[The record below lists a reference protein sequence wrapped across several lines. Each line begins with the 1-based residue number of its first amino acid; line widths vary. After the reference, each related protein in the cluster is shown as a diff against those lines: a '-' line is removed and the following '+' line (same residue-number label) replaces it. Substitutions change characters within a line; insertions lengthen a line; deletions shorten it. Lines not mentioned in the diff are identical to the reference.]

1 MAVKKSELYST
12 LWKCCDELR
21 GGMDASQY
29 KDYVLVI
36 LFVKYISDKSR
47 SDAAFDIEIPEGC
60 YFEDFVALKGNPNIG
75 EEINKKMQ
83 KLAEANQL
91 EGVFVADFDDEAKLG
106 KGKDKVETLS
116 KLIAVFQNEN
126 LDFSKNRAADDDLI
140 GDAYEYLMKN
150 FATESGKSKGQFYT
164 PAEVSRVM
172 AKVIGLSNAK
182 NGKRTTIY
190 DPTCGSGSLLLRAM
204 CETPE
209 GATVYG
215 QEKDNATVG
224 LAKMNMIL
232 HNEIYA
238 DIKQGDTI
246 NDPQFKDDDQLKT
259 FDYIVA
265 NPPFSTKSWLK
276 SAKAEDE
283 YRRWGE
289 GIKIGIPPEKNGDYA
304 FLLHIVRSL
313 KQTGCAACILPH
325 GVLFR
330 GNAEAQIRKYLVA
343 EKRYIKGIIG
353 LPANLFF
360 GTGIPAC
367 IIIIEKSEA
376 AGRKGVFMIDA
387 KSGYIKDGAK
397 NRLREQD
404 IRRIVDVWQSQ
415 RDVPHFARFV
425 PMEEIERNDYNLN
438 IPRYVSAPDTEI
450 LQDIDAHL
458 YGGLPKHDID
468 QLATYWDVCPSLRSD
483 LFSEHPTREGYYS
496 LNCEQDAIRD
506 TVSANVDF
514 QKQSEVFKRRFTDWC
529 DKHRGEL
536 NSLAQGFAPKTL
548 IEQLG
553 NSLLEFFSA
562 DRSLVDAYD
571 VYDCLMNYWGETM
584 QDDCYMISSGG
595 WTVQLYTPQATSK
608 KNDDKKKKEKKAA
621 TPEDIVCDLLPVP
634 IVVDEYFADKR
645 DLIIAAEE
653 LLSQNEAQLA
663 ELIEE
668 QAENYLDEDNFPD
681 GKMTDANIKKRIKAL
696 DKKADAEELAVL
708 QKYLDLKGDI
718 SLNKKLIK
726 ERKYDLLTA
735 LLVKYAN
742 LSEEDIKRFVIEKKW
757 FASLGS
763 RLDGE
768 MQRISQQLTSKVSAL
783 AERYAQTLPEIDAEI
798 ADLEAKVAAHLKQMY
813 CMFAIVLQKS
823 ARPRYLKNGI
833 VLNLRRYCQL

>member
-47 SDAAFDIEIPEGC
+47 SDERFDIEIPDGC
-60 YFEDFVALKGNPNIG
+60 YFEDFIALKGKEHIG
-75 EEINKKMQ
+75 EEMNKKMTA
-83 KLAEANQL
+83 LAEANQL
-91 EGVFVADFDDEAKLG
+91 DGVFIADFDDEAKLG
-106 KGKDKVETLS
+106 KGKDKIDTLS
-116 KLIAVFQNEN
+116 NLIAVFQNEN

-172 AKVIGLSNAK
+172 AKVIGLNNAK
-182 NGKRTTIY
+182 NGKKTTIY

-238 DIKQGDTI
+238 DIRQGDTI
-246 NDPQFKDDDQLKT
+246 NDPQFKVDDNVLKT

-276 SAKAEDE
+276 SAKSEDK
-283 YRRWGE
+283 YQRWGE
-289 GIKIGIPPEKNGDYA
+289 GIKIGVPPEKNGDYA

-330 GNAEAQIRKYLVA
+330 GNAEAQIRKYLA
-343 EKRYIKGIIG
+343 FDKKYIKGIIG
-353 LPANLFF
+353 LPANLFY

-367 IIIIEKSEA
+367 IIVIDKSEA
-376 AGRKGVFMIDA
+376 AVRKGIFMIDA
-387 KSGYIKDGAK
+387 KNGYIKDGSK

-404 IRRIVDVWQSQ
+404 IRRIVDVWNAQ
-415 RDVPHFARFV
+415 RDVPHYARFV
-425 PMEEIERNDYNLN
+425 SMDEIERNDFNLN

-458 YGGLPKHDID
+458 YGGLPKHDIE
-468 QLATYWDVCPSLRSD
+468 QLAMYWDVCPTLRNE
-483 LFSEHPTREGYYS
+483 LFSTHSTRNGYYQ
-496 LNCEQDAIRD
+496 LKCGKDEIRETIAD
-506 TVSANVDF
+506 NIDF
-514 QKQSEVFKRRFTDWC
+514 CKQSEYFKNSFKTWSE
-529 DKHRGEL
+529 KHYNQL
-536 NSLAQGFAPKTL
+536 YNLTLGFAPKIL

-553 NSLLEFFSA
+553 NSLLEVFSI
-562 DRSLVDAYD
+562 DKSLVDAYN

-584 QDDCYMISSGG
+584 QDDCYMISAGDWS
-595 WTVQLYTPQATSK
+595 VQLYTPQPASK
-608 KNDDKKKKEKKAA
+608 KKDDNKKKKEKKAA
-621 TPEDIVCDLLPVP
+621 TPEDVMCDLLPVT
-634 IVVDEYFADKR
+634 IVINEYFAEKR
-645 DLIIAAEE
+645 DLITAAEE
-653 LLSQNEAQLA
+653 LLAQKESSLT

-668 QAENYLDEDNFPD
+668 QTDNYLDEDNFID
-681 GKMTDANIKKRIKAL
+681 SKLSDTNVKKRIKAL
-696 DKKADAEELAVL
+696 DKKVDAEEITVL
-708 QKYLDLKGDI
+708 QKYLDLRGDI

-735 LLVKYAN
+735 LIVKYAN
-742 LSEEDIKRFVIEKKW
+742 LSADEIKKLVIEKKW
-757 FASLGS
+757 FASLDK
-763 RLDGE
+763 RLTDE
-768 MQRISQQLTSKVSAL
+768 MQRISQQLTSKVSEL
-783 AERYAQTLPEIDAEI
+783 AERYSQTLPEIDAEI
-798 ADLEAKVAAHLKQMY
+798 ADLEAKVVSHLKQMG
-813 CMFAIVLQKS
+813 F
-823 ARPRYLKNGI
+823 
-833 VLNLRRYCQL
+833 

>member
-1 MAVKKSELYST
+1 MAVKKSELYSS

-47 SDAAFDIEIPEGC
+47 SDAAFDIEIPDGC
-60 YFEDFVALKGNPNIG
+60 YFEDFVDLKGNPDIG
-75 EEINKKMQ
+75 EEMNKKMAA
-83 KLAEANQL
+83 LAEANQL
-91 EGVFVADFDDEAKLG
+91 DGVFVADFDDDAKLG
-106 KGKDKVETLS
+106 KGKDKVETLG
-116 KLIAVFQNEN
+116 KLIAVFQNDN

-172 AKVIGLSNAK
+172 ANVIGLSNAK
-182 NGKRTTIY
+182 NGKKTTIY

-209 GATVYG
+209 GATIYG

-246 NDPQFKDDDQLKT
+246 NNPQFKENDKLKT
-259 FDYIVA
+259 FDFIVA

-283 YRRWGE
+283 YERWGE

-343 EKRYIKGIIG
+343 ERKYIKGIIG
-353 LPANLFF
+353 LPPNLFF

-376 AGRKGVFMIDA
+376 DSRKGIFMIDA
-387 KSGYIKDGAK
+387 KNGYIKDGAK

-404 IRRIVDVWQSQ
+404 IRRIVDAWKTH
-415 RDVPHFARFV
+415 RDVPHFSRFV
-425 PMEEIERNDYNLN
+425 PMDEIKKNDYNLN

-468 QLATYWDVCPSLRSD
+468 QLTTYWDVCPTLRSE
-483 LFSEHPTREGYYS
+483 LFCEHLTRKGYFT
-496 LNCEQDAIRD
+496 LNCNRDAVRD
-506 TVSANVDF
+506 IVSDNTDF
-514 QKQSEVFKRRFTDWC
+514 KKQNEVFNKSFTDWSN
-529 DKHRGEL
+529 KHRDL
-536 NSLAQGFAPKTL
+536 FYSLVQGFAPKEL
-548 IEQLG
+548 VDKLG
-553 NSLLEFFSA
+553 NSLLEIFSS
-562 DRSLVDAYD
+562 DKSLVDAYD
-571 VYDCLMNYWGETM
+571 VYDCLMNYWSETM

-595 WTVQLYTPQATSK
+595 WEAQLYTPQPSSK
-608 KNDDKKKKEKKAA
+608 KKDDKNTKEKKAA
-621 TPEDIVCDLLPVP
+621 TPDDVMCDLLPVN
-634 IVVDEYFADKR
+634 IVIEEYFADKR
-645 DLIIAAEE
+645 ELITAAEE
-653 LLSQNEAQLA
+653 RLAQNEAQLA

-668 QAENYLDEDNFPD
+668 HSENYLDEDNFPD
-681 GKMTDANIKKRIKAL
+681 SKMSDSNIKKRIKEL
-696 DKKADAEELAVL
+696 DNKNDAEEISVL
-708 QKYLDLKGDI
+708 KKYLNIKGDI
-718 SLNKKLIK
+718 SLVKKLIK
-726 ERKYDLLTA
+726 ELKYNLLSA
-735 LLVKYAN
+735 LMVKYAD
-742 LSEEDIKRFVIEKKW
+742 LSEDDIKRLVIEKKW
-757 FASLGS
+757 LASLAV

-783 AERYAQTLPEIDAEI
+783 AERYEQTLPEIDAEI
-798 ADLEAKVAAHLKQMY
+798 ADLEAKVAQHLKQMGY
-813 CMFAIVLQKS
+813 
-823 ARPRYLKNGI
+823 
-833 VLNLRRYCQL
+833 

>member
-47 SDAAFDIEIPEGC
+47 SDWSFDIDIPDGC
-60 YFEDFVALKGNPNIG
+60 HFEDFIALKGNPHIG
-75 EEINKKMQ
+75 EEMNKKMSA
-83 KLAEANQL
+83 LAEANQL
-91 EGVFVADFDDEAKLG
+91 DGIFLADFDDESKLG
-106 KGKDKVETLS
+106 KGKDKVDTLS
-116 KLIAVFQNEN
+116 NLIAVFQNEN

-172 AKVIGLSNAK
+172 AKVIGLGDAK
-182 NGKRTTIY
+182 NGKKTTIY

-204 CETPE
+204 YETPD

-232 HNEIYA
+232 HNETYA

-246 NDPQFKDDDQLKT
+246 NDPQFKENDQLKT

-283 YRRWGE
+283 FHRWGE
-289 GIKIGIPPEKNGDYA
+289 GIKIGVPPEKNGDYA

-343 EKRYIKGIIG
+343 EKQYIKGIIG

-376 AGRKGVFMIDA
+376 HNRKGVFMIDA
-387 KSGYIKDGAK
+387 KNGFTKDGAK

-404 IRRIVDVWQSQ
+404 IRRIVDVWHAQ

-425 PMEEIERNDYNLN
+425 PMDEIAKNDYNLN

-458 YGGLPKHDID
+458 NGGLPKHDID
-468 QLATYWDVCPSLRSD
+468 QLNDYWNVCPSLRTD
-483 LFSEHPTREGYYS
+483 LFCGHPTRENYYS
-496 LNCEQDAIRD
+496 INCKQEEVRD
-506 TVSANVDF
+506 IVAVNTDF
-514 QKQSEVFKRRFTDWC
+514 CRQGEVFKKSFKEWC
-529 DKHRGEL
+529 DKHSKQLYEL
-536 NSLAQGFAPKTL
+536 SQSFAPKVL
-548 IEQLG
+548 IENLG
-553 NSLLEFFSA
+553 NSLLEIFSS
-562 DRSLVDAYD
+562 DKSLVDAYD

-595 WTVQLYTPQATSK
+595 WEVQLYTPQPASK
-608 KNDDKKKKEKKAA
+608 KGDKKEKKAA
-621 TPEDIVCDLLPVP
+621 TPEDVTCDLLPVN
-634 IVVDEYFADKR
+634 IVIDEYFAEKR
-645 DLIIAAEE
+645 NLITAAEE
-653 LLSQNEAQLA
+653 LLAQNEASLA
-663 ELIEE
+663 ELVEE
-668 QAENYLDEDNFPD
+668 QSDNYLDEDNFVD
-681 GKMTDANIKKRIKAL
+681 GKISDTNVKKRMKVL
-696 DKKADAEELAVL
+696 DKKSDAEEIAVL

-726 ERKYDLLTA
+726 DRKYELLTA
-735 LLVKYAN
+735 LMVKYAA
-742 LSEEDIKRFVIEKKW
+742 LSEDDIKRLVIEKKW
-757 FASLGS
+757 FASLS
-763 RLDGE
+763 ARLDAE

-783 AERYAQTLPEIDAEI
+783 AERYAQTLHEIDAEI
-798 ADLEAKVAAHLKQMY
+798 SDLESKVAEHLKMMGY
-813 CMFAIVLQKS
+813 
-823 ARPRYLKNGI
+823 
-833 VLNLRRYCQL
+833 

>member
-47 SDAAFDIEIPEGC
+47 SDWSFDIDIPDGC
-60 YFEDFVALKGNPNIG
+60 HFEDFIALKGNPHIG
-75 EEINKKMQ
+75 EEMNKKMSA
-83 KLAEANQL
+83 LAEANQL
-91 EGVFVADFDDEAKLG
+91 DGIFLADFDDESKLG
-106 KGKDKVETLS
+106 KGKDKVDTLS
-116 KLIAVFQNEN
+116 NLIAVFQNEN

-172 AKVIGLSNAK
+172 AKVIGLGDAK
-182 NGKRTTIY
+182 NGKKTTIY

-204 CETPE
+204 YETPD

-232 HNEIYA
+232 HNETYA

-246 NDPQFKDDDQLKT
+246 NDPQFKENDQLKT

-283 YRRWGE
+283 FHRWGE
-289 GIKIGIPPEKNGDYA
+289 GIKIGVPPEKNGDYA

-343 EKRYIKGIIG
+343 EKQYIKGIIG

-376 AGRKGVFMIDA
+376 HNRKGVFMIDA
-387 KSGYIKDGAK
+387 KNGFTKDGAK

-404 IRRIVDVWQSQ
+404 IRRIVDVWHAQ

-425 PMEEIERNDYNLN
+425 PMDEIAKNDYNLN

-458 YGGLPKHDID
+458 NGGLPKHDID
-468 QLATYWDVCPSLRSD
+468 QLNDYWNVCPSLRTD
-483 LFSEHPTREGYYS
+483 LFCGHPTRENYYS
-496 LNCEQDAIRD
+496 INCKQEEVRD
-506 TVSANVDF
+506 IVAVNTDF
-514 QKQSEVFKRRFTDWC
+514 CRQGEVFKKSFKEWC
-529 DKHRGEL
+529 DKHSKQLYEL
-536 NSLAQGFAPKTL
+536 SQSFAPKVL
-548 IEQLG
+548 IENLG
-553 NSLLEFFSA
+553 NSLLEIFSS
-562 DRSLVDAYD
+562 DKSLVDAYD

-595 WTVQLYTPQATSK
+595 WEVQLYTPQPASK
-608 KNDDKKKKEKKAA
+608 KGDKKEKKAA
-621 TPEDIVCDLLPVP
+621 TPEDVTCDLLPVN
-634 IVVDEYFADKR
+634 IVIDEYFAEKR
-645 DLIIAAEE
+645 NLITAAEE
-653 LLSQNEAQLA
+653 LLAQNEASLA

-668 QAENYLDEDNFPD
+668 QSDNYLDEDNFVD
-681 GKMTDANIKKRIKAL
+681 GKISDTNVKKRMKVL
-696 DKKADAEELAVL
+696 DKKSDAEEIAVL

-726 ERKYDLLTA
+726 DRK
-735 LLVKYAN
+735 
-742 LSEEDIKRFVIEKKW
+742 
-757 FASLGS
+757 
-763 RLDGE
+763 
-768 MQRISQQLTSKVSAL
+768 
-783 AERYAQTLPEIDAEI
+783 
-798 ADLEAKVAAHLKQMY
+798 
-813 CMFAIVLQKS
+813 
-823 ARPRYLKNGI
+823 
-833 VLNLRRYCQL
+833 

>member
-47 SDAAFDIEIPEGC
+47 SDAAFDIEIPDGC

-91 EGVFVADFDDEAKLG
+91 DGVFVADFDDEAKLG

-126 LDFSKNRAADDDLI
+126 LDFSKNRVADDDLI

-283 YRRWGE
+283 YHRWGE
-289 GIKIGIPPEKNGDYA
+289 GIKIGVPPEKNGDYA

-376 AGRKGVFMIDA
+376 AGRKGVFTIDA

-438 IPRYVSAPDTEI
+438 MFPLPTPRYCKISMHTSMVGCLSTTLTNLQHIGMYALRCAATSSRDILCAKVTIRSTASRMLFVTLSLRMLISKNRARYLSAVSQIGATSI
-450 LQDIDAHL
+450 VANSTHL
-458 YGGLPKHDID
+458 FRALHPRRLSSN
-468 QLATYWDVCPSLRSD
+468 LATHCWR
-483 LFSEHPTREGYYS
+483 FS
-496 LNCEQDAIRD
+496 
-506 TVSANVDF
+506 
-514 QKQSEVFKRRFTDWC
+514 
-529 DKHRGEL
+529 
-536 NSLAQGFAPKTL
+536 
-548 IEQLG
+548 
-553 NSLLEFFSA
+553 
-562 DRSLVDAYD
+562 
-571 VYDCLMNYWGETM
+571 
-584 QDDCYMISSGG
+584 
-595 WTVQLYTPQATSK
+595 
-608 KNDDKKKKEKKAA
+608 
-621 TPEDIVCDLLPVP
+621 
-634 IVVDEYFADKR
+634 
-645 DLIIAAEE
+645 
-653 LLSQNEAQLA
+653 
-663 ELIEE
+663 
-668 QAENYLDEDNFPD
+668 
-681 GKMTDANIKKRIKAL
+681 
-696 DKKADAEELAVL
+696 VL
-708 QKYLDLKGDI
+708 
-718 SLNKKLIK
+718 
-726 ERKYDLLTA
+726 T
-735 LLVKYAN
+735 
-742 LSEEDIKRFVIEKKW
+742 
-757 FASLGS
+757 S
-763 RLDGE
+763 RLS
-768 MQRISQQLTSKVSAL
+768 MPTMSMTA
-783 AERYAQTLPEIDAEI
+783 
-798 ADLEAKVAAHLKQMY
+798 
-813 CMFAIVLQKS
+813 
-823 ARPRYLKNGI
+823 
-833 VLNLRRYCQL
+833 

>member
-47 SDAAFDIEIPEGC
+47 SDAAFDIEIPDGC
-60 YFEDFVALKGNPNIG
+60 YFEDFVDLKGNPDIG
-75 EEINKKMQ
+75 EEMNKKMAA
-83 KLAEANQL
+83 LAEANQL
-91 EGVFVADFDDEAKLG
+91 DGVFVADFDDDAKLG
-106 KGKDKVETLS
+106 KGKDKVETLG
-116 KLIAVFQNEN
+116 KLIAVFQNDN

-182 NGKRTTIY
+182 NGKKTTIY

-209 GATVYG
+209 GATIYG

-246 NDPQFKDDDQLKT
+246 NDPQFKENDKLKT
-259 FDYIVA
+259 FDFIVA

-283 YRRWGE
+283 YERWGE

-343 EKRYIKGIIG
+343 ERKYIKGIIG
-353 LPANLFF
+353 LPPNLFF

-376 AGRKGVFMIDA
+376 DSRKGVFMIDA
-387 KSGYIKDGAK
+387 KNGYIKDGAK

-404 IRRIVDVWQSQ
+404 IRRIVDAWKTH
-415 RDVPHFARFV
+415 RDVPHFSRFV
-425 PMEEIERNDYNLN
+425 PMDEIKKNDYNLN

-468 QLATYWDVCPSLRSD
+468 QLTTYWDVCPTLRSE
-483 LFSEHPTREGYYS
+483 LFCEHLTRKGYFT
-496 LNCEQDAIRD
+496 LNCNRDAVRD
-506 TVSANVDF
+506 IVSDNTDF
-514 QKQSEVFKRRFTDWC
+514 KKQNEVFNKSFTDWSN
-529 DKHRGEL
+529 KHRDL
-536 NSLAQGFAPKTL
+536 FYSLVQGFAPKEL
-548 IEQLG
+548 VDKLG
-553 NSLLEFFSA
+553 NSLLEIFSS
-562 DRSLVDAYD
+562 DKSLVDAYD
-571 VYDCLMNYWGETM
+571 VYDCLMNYWSETM

-595 WTVQLYTPQATSK
+595 WEAQLYTPQPSSK
-608 KNDDKKKKEKKAA
+608 KKDDKNTKEKKAA
-621 TPEDIVCDLLPVP
+621 TPDDVMCDLLPVN
-634 IVVDEYFADKR
+634 IVIEEYFADKR
-645 DLIIAAEE
+645 ELITAAEE
-653 LLSQNEAQLA
+653 RLAQNEAQLA

-668 QAENYLDEDNFPD
+668 HSENYLDEDNFPD
-681 GKMTDANIKKRIKAL
+681 SKMSDSNIKKRIKEL
-696 DKKADAEELAVL
+696 DNKNDAEEISVL
-708 QKYLDLKGDI
+708 KKYLNIKGDI
-718 SLNKKLIK
+718 SLVKKLIK
-726 ERKYDLLTA
+726 ELKYNLLSA
-735 LLVKYAN
+735 LMVKYAD
-742 LSEEDIKRFVIEKKW
+742 LSEDDIKRLVIEKKW
-757 FASLGS
+757 LASLS
-763 RLDGE
+763 ARLDAE

-783 AERYAQTLPEIDAEI
+783 AERYAQTLHEIDAEI
-798 ADLEAKVAAHLKQMY
+798 SDLESKVAEHLKMMGY
-813 CMFAIVLQKS
+813 
-823 ARPRYLKNGI
+823 
-833 VLNLRRYCQL
+833 

>member
-47 SDAAFDIEIPEGC
+47 SDEGFDIDIPDGC

-75 EEINKKMQ
+75 EEMNKKMAA
-83 KLAEANQL
+83 LAEANQL
-91 EGVFVADFDDEAKLG
+91 DGVFVADFEDDAKLG

-172 AKVIGLSNAK
+172 AKVIGLGDAK
-182 NGKRTTIY
+182 NGRKTTIY
-190 DPTCGSGSLLLRAM
+190 DPTCGSGSLLLRAI
-204 CETPE
+204 CETPD
-209 GATVYG
+209 GATLYG

-283 YRRWGE
+283 YHRWGE
-289 GIKIGIPPEKNGDYA
+289 GIKIGVPPEKNGDYA

-330 GNAEAQIRKYLVA
+330 GNAEAKIRKHLVA

-353 LPANLFF
+353 LPANLFY

-367 IIIIEKSEA
+367 VIIIEKSEA

-387 KSGYIKDGAK
+387 KSGYVKDGAK

-404 IRRIVDVWQSQ
+404 IRRIVDVWQAQ
-415 RDVPHFARFV
+415 RDVPHYARFV
-425 PMEEIERNDYNLN
+425 PMEEIARNDYNLN

-458 YGGLPKHDID
+458 HGGLPKHDID
-468 QLATYWDVCPSLRSD
+468 QLDAYWEVCPSLRD
-483 LFSEHPTREGYYS
+483 ELFCDHTARKGYYS
-496 LNCEQDAIRD
+496 LKCNPEDVRDVVAENMDFRRQSDAFRSSFAKWCNCCREQ
-506 TVSANVDF
+506 
-514 QKQSEVFKRRFTDWC
+514 
-529 DKHRGEL
+529 L
-536 NSLAQGFAPKTL
+536 YSLVPGFAPKKL

-553 NSLLEFFSA
+553 NSLMEIFGA
-562 DRSLVDAYD
+562 DKSLVDAYD
-571 VYDCLMNYWGETM
+571 AYDCLMNYWSETM

-595 WTVQLYTPQATSK
+595 WTVQLYSPQPASK
-608 KNDDKKKKEKKAA
+608 KKDEKKKEKKAVA
-621 TPEDIVCDLLPVP
+621 PEDVVCDLLPVP
-634 IVVDEYFADKR
+634 IVIDEYFAEKR
-645 DLIIAAEE
+645 DVVVAAEE
-653 LLSQNEAQLA
+653 VLAQNEAQLA
-663 ELIEE
+663 ELNEE
-668 QAENYLDEDNFPD
+668 QAENYLDTDNFPD
-681 GKMTDANIKKRIKAL
+681 GKMTDANVKKRMKAL
-696 DKKADAEELAVL
+696 DKKTDAGEIAVL
-708 QKYLDLKGDI
+708 QKCLDLKGDI

-735 LLVKYAN
+735 LVVKYAD
-742 LSEEDIKRFVIEKKW
+742 LSEEEIKRLVVERKW
-757 FASLGS
+757 FASLAL

-783 AERYAQTLPEIDAEI
+783 AERYSRTLPEIDAEI
-798 ADLEAKVAAHLKQMY
+798 AGLEAKVAAHLKQMGY
-813 CMFAIVLQKS
+813 
-823 ARPRYLKNGI
+823 
-833 VLNLRRYCQL
+833 

>member
-47 SDAAFDIEIPEGC
+47 SDAAFDIEIPDGC

-91 EGVFVADFDDEAKLG
+91 DGVFVADFDDEAKLG

-172 AKVIGLSNAK
+172 AKVIGLSNTK

-283 YRRWGE
+283 YHRWGE

-387 KSGYIKDGAK
+387 KGGYIKDGAK

-468 QLATYWDVCPSLRSD
+468 QLTTYWDVCPSLRSD
-483 LFSEHPTREGYYS
+483 LFSEHSLREGYYS
-496 LNCEQDAIRD
+496 LNCEQDTIRD
-506 TVSANVDF
+506 TVSANADF
-514 QKQSEVFKRRFTDWC
+514 QKQSEVFKRSFADWC
-529 DKHRGEL
+529 NKHLEEL
-536 NSLAQGFAPKTL
+536 NSLVQGFAPKTL

-553 NSLLEFFSA
+553 NSLLEIFGA
-562 DRSLVDAYD
+562 DKSLVDAYD
-571 VYDCLMNYWGETM
+571 VYDCLMNYWGEAM

-595 WTVQLYTPQATSK
+595 WTVQLYTLQPASK

-634 IVVDEYFADKR
+634 IVVAEYFADKR
-645 DLIIAAEE
+645 DLIVAAEE

-668 QAENYLDEDNFPD
+668 QAENFLDEDNFPD

-708 QKYLDLKGDI
+708 QKYLKLKEDI
-718 SLNKKLIK
+718 SFVKRTIK
-726 ERKYDLLTA
+726 NLKYDLLTA
-735 LLVKYAN
+735 LLVKYAA
-742 LSEEDIKRFVIEKKW
+742 LSEEDIKRLVIEKKW

-798 ADLEAKVAAHLKQMY
+798 ADLEAKVAAHLKQMGY
-813 CMFAIVLQKS
+813 
-823 ARPRYLKNGI
+823 
-833 VLNLRRYCQL
+833 

>member
-47 SDAAFDIEIPEGC
+47 SDEGFDIDIPEGC

-75 EEINKKMQ
+75 EEMNKKMAA
-83 KLAEANQL
+83 LAEANQL
-91 EGVFVADFDDEAKLG
+91 DGVFVADFEDDAKLG

-172 AKVIGLSNAK
+172 AKVIGLGDAR
-182 NGKRTTIY
+182 NGKKTTIY

-204 CETPE
+204 CETPD
-209 GATVYG
+209 GATIYG

-276 SAKAEDE
+276 SAKTEDE
-283 YRRWGE
+283 YHRWGE
-289 GIKIGIPPEKNGDYA
+289 GIKIGVPPEKNGDYA

-353 LPANLFF
+353 LPANLFY

-367 IIIIEKSEA
+367 IIIVEKSEA
-376 AGRKGVFMIDA
+376 VGRKGVFMIDA

-404 IRRIVDVWQSQ
+404 IRRIVDVWQAQ
-415 RDVPHFARFV
+415 RDVPHYARFV

-438 IPRYVSAPDTEI
+438 IPRYV
-450 LQDIDAHL
+450 
-458 YGGLPKHDID
+458 
-468 QLATYWDVCPSLRSD
+468 
-483 LFSEHPTREGYYS
+483 
-496 LNCEQDAIRD
+496 
-506 TVSANVDF
+506 
-514 QKQSEVFKRRFTDWC
+514 
-529 DKHRGEL
+529 
-536 NSLAQGFAPKTL
+536 
-548 IEQLG
+548 
-553 NSLLEFFSA
+553 
-562 DRSLVDAYD
+562 
-571 VYDCLMNYWGETM
+571 
-584 QDDCYMISSGG
+584 
-595 WTVQLYTPQATSK
+595 
-608 KNDDKKKKEKKAA
+608 
-621 TPEDIVCDLLPVP
+621 
-634 IVVDEYFADKR
+634 
-645 DLIIAAEE
+645 
-653 LLSQNEAQLA
+653 
-663 ELIEE
+663 
-668 QAENYLDEDNFPD
+668 
-681 GKMTDANIKKRIKAL
+681 
-696 DKKADAEELAVL
+696 
-708 QKYLDLKGDI
+708 
-718 SLNKKLIK
+718 
-726 ERKYDLLTA
+726 
-735 LLVKYAN
+735 
-742 LSEEDIKRFVIEKKW
+742 
-757 FASLGS
+757 
-763 RLDGE
+763 
-768 MQRISQQLTSKVSAL
+768 
-783 AERYAQTLPEIDAEI
+783 
-798 ADLEAKVAAHLKQMY
+798 
-813 CMFAIVLQKS
+813 
-823 ARPRYLKNGI
+823 GI
-833 VLNLRRYCQL
+833 VI

>member
-47 SDAAFDIEIPEGC
+47 SDERFDIEIPDGC
-60 YFEDFVALKGNPNIG
+60 YFEDFIALKGKEHIG
-75 EEINKKMQ
+75 EEMNKKMTA
-83 KLAEANQL
+83 LAEANQL
-91 EGVFVADFDDEAKLG
+91 DGVFIADFDDEAKLG
-106 KGKDKVETLS
+106 KGKDKIDTLS
-116 KLIAVFQNEN
+116 NLIAVFQNEN

-172 AKVIGLSNAK
+172 AKVIGLNNAK
-182 NGKRTTIY
+182 NGKKTTIY

-238 DIKQGDTI
+238 DIRQGDTI
-246 NDPQFKDDDQLKT
+246 NDPQFKVDDNVLKT

-276 SAKAEDE
+276 SAKSEDE
-283 YRRWGE
+283 YQRWGE

-330 GNAEAQIRKYLVA
+330 GNAEAQIRKYLA
-343 EKRYIKGIIG
+343 FDKKYIKGIIG
-353 LPANLFF
+353 LPANLFY

-367 IIIIEKSEA
+367 IIVIDKSEA
-376 AGRKGVFMIDA
+376 AVRKGIFMIDA
-387 KSGYIKDGAK
+387 KNGYIKDGSK

-404 IRRIVDVWQSQ
+404 IRRIVDVWNAQ
-415 RDVPHFARFV
+415 RDVPHYARFV
-425 PMEEIERNDYNLN
+425 SMDEIERNDFNLN

-458 YGGLPKHDID
+458 YGGLPKHDIE
-468 QLATYWDVCPSLRSD
+468 QLAMYWDVCPTLRNE
-483 LFSEHPTREGYYS
+483 LFSTHSTRNGYYQ
-496 LNCEQDAIRD
+496 LKCGKDEIRETIAD
-506 TVSANVDF
+506 NIDF
-514 QKQSEVFKRRFTDWC
+514 CKQSEYFKNSFKTWSE
-529 DKHRGEL
+529 KHYNQL
-536 NSLAQGFAPKTL
+536 YNLTSGFAPKNL

-553 NSLLEFFSA
+553 NSLLEVFSI
-562 DRSLVDAYD
+562 DKSLVDAYN

-584 QDDCYMISSGG
+584 QDDCYMISAGDWS
-595 WTVQLYTPQATSK
+595 VQLYTPQPASK
-608 KNDDKKKKEKKAA
+608 KKDDNKKKKEKKAA
-621 TPEDIVCDLLPVP
+621 TPEDVMCDLLPVT
-634 IVVDEYFADKR
+634 IVINEYFAEKR
-645 DLIIAAEE
+645 DLITAAEE
-653 LLSQNEAQLA
+653 LLAQKESSLT

-668 QAENYLDEDNFPD
+668 QTDNYLDEDNFID
-681 GKMTDANIKKRIKAL
+681 SKLSDTNVKKRIKAL
-696 DKKADAEELAVL
+696 DKKVDAEEITVL
-708 QKYLDLKGDI
+708 QKYLDLRGDI

-735 LLVKYAN
+735 LIVKYAN
-742 LSEEDIKRFVIEKKW
+742 LSADEIKKLVIEKKW
-757 FASLGS
+757 FASLDK
-763 RLDGE
+763 RLSDE
-768 MQRISQQLTSKVSAL
+768 MQRISQQLTSKVSEL
-783 AERYAQTLPEIDAEI
+783 AERYSQTLPEIDAEI
-798 ADLEAKVAAHLKQMY
+798 ADLEAKVASHLKQMG
-813 CMFAIVLQKS
+813 F
-823 ARPRYLKNGI
+823 
-833 VLNLRRYCQL
+833 

>member
-47 SDAAFDIEIPEGC
+47 SDEGFDIDIPEGC

-75 EEINKKMQ
+75 EEMNKKMAA
-83 KLAEANQL
+83 LAEANQL
-91 EGVFVADFDDEAKLG
+91 DGVFVADFEDDAKLG

-172 AKVIGLSNAK
+172 AKVIGLGDAR
-182 NGKRTTIY
+182 NGKKTTIY

-204 CETPE
+204 CETPD
-209 GATVYG
+209 GATIYG
-215 QEKDNATVG
+215 QEKDNAT
-224 LAKMNMIL
+224 
-232 HNEIYA
+232 
-238 DIKQGDTI
+238 
-246 NDPQFKDDDQLKT
+246 
-259 FDYIVA
+259 
-265 NPPFSTKSWLK
+265 
-276 SAKAEDE
+276 
-283 YRRWGE
+283 
-289 GIKIGIPPEKNGDYA
+289 
-304 FLLHIVRSL
+304 
-313 KQTGCAACILPH
+313 
-325 GVLFR
+325 
-330 GNAEAQIRKYLVA
+330 
-343 EKRYIKGIIG
+343 
-353 LPANLFF
+353 LPANLFY

-367 IIIIEKSEA
+367 IIIVEKSEA
-376 AGRKGVFMIDA
+376 VGRKGVFMIDA

-404 IRRIVDVWQSQ
+404 IRRIVDVWQAQ
-415 RDVPHFARFV
+415 RDVPHYARFV

-458 YGGLPKHDID
+458 HGGLPKHDID
-468 QLATYWDVCPSLRSD
+468 QLDAYWEVCPSLCND
-483 LFSEHPTREGYYS
+483 LFCDHPTRKGYYS
-496 LNCEQDAIRD
+496 LKCNPEAVRD
-506 TVSANVDF
+506 VVAENIDF
-514 QKQSEVFKRRFTDWC
+514 RKQSDAFRSSFTEWC
-529 DKHRGEL
+529 NRHRVQL
-536 NSLAQGFAPKTL
+536 YALVLGFAPKKL

-553 NSLLEFFSA
+553 NSLLEIFKV
-562 DRSLVDAYD
+562 DKSLVDAYD

-595 WTVQLYTPQATSK
+595 WTVQLYTPQPASK
-608 KNDDKKKKEKKAA
+608 KNDEKKKEKKAT

-634 IVVDEYFADKR
+634 IVIDEYFAEKR
-645 DLIIAAEE
+645 DVIAAAEE
-653 LLSQNEAQLA
+653 LLAQNEGQLA
-663 ELIEE
+663 ELVEE

-681 GKMTDANIKKRIKAL
+681 SKITDANVKKRIKAL
-696 DKKADAEELAVL
+696 DKKTDADEVAVL

-735 LLVKYAN
+735 LVVKYAD
-742 LSEEDIKRFVIEKKW
+742 LSEEEIKRLVIEKKW
-757 FASLGS
+757 FASLAL

-783 AERYAQTLPEIDAEI
+783 AERYAQTLSEIDADI
-798 ADLEAKVAAHLKQMY
+798 IDLEAKVAAHLKQMGY
-813 CMFAIVLQKS
+813 
-823 ARPRYLKNGI
+823 
-833 VLNLRRYCQL
+833 

>member
-47 SDAAFDIEIPEGC
+47 NDASFDIDIPEGC
-60 YFEDFVALKGNPNIG
+60 HFEDFVALKGNSNIG
-75 EEINKKMQ
+75 EEMNKKMAA
-83 KLAEANQL
+83 LAEANQL
-91 EGVFVADFDDEAKLG
+91 DGVFVADFEDDTKLG

-126 LDFSKNRAADDDLI
+126 LDFGKNRAADDDLI

-172 AKVIGLSNAK
+172 AKVIGLGNAK
-182 NGKRTTIY
+182 NGKKTTIY
-190 DPTCGSGSLLLRAM
+190 DPTCGSGSLLLRAI
-204 CETPE
+204 CETPD
-209 GATVYG
+209 GATIYG

-238 DIKQGDTI
+238 DIRQGDTI

-276 SAKAEDE
+276 SAKIEDE
-283 YRRWGE
+283 YHRWGE
-289 GIKIGIPPEKNGDYA
+289 GIKIGVPPEKNGDYA

-376 AGRKGVFMIDA
+376 AERKGIFMIDA
-387 KSGYIKDGAK
+387 KNGYFKDGAK

-404 IRRIVDVWQSQ
+404 IRHIVDVWQAQ
-415 RDVPHFARFV
+415 RDVLHFARFV

-458 YGGLPKHDID
+458 RGGLPKHDID
-468 QLATYWDVCPSLRSD
+468 QLETYWTVCPSLRDD
-483 LFSEHPTREGYYS
+483 LFCDHPTRKGYYS
-496 LNCEQDAIRD
+496 LNCEQNAVRD
-506 TVSANVDF
+506 VVSGNMDFRNQNKDF
-514 QKQSEVFKRRFTDWC
+514 QMSFTKWC
-529 DKHRGEL
+529 DFHR
-536 NSLAQGFAPKTL
+536 AQLYALVPGFAPKKL

-553 NSLLEFFSA
+553 NSLLDIFGV
-562 DRSLVDAYD
+562 DKSLVDAYD
-571 VYDCLMNYWGETM
+571 VYDCLMNYWSETM

-595 WTVQLYTPQATSK
+595 WTVQLYTPQPASK
-608 KNDDKKKKEKKAA
+608 KNDEKKKEKKAA
-621 TPEDIVCDLLPVP
+621 TPEDVVCDLLPVP
-634 IVVDEYFADKR
+634 IVIDEYFAEKR
-645 DLIIAAEE
+645 DLIAAAEE
-653 LLSQNEAQLA
+653 LLTQYEIQLA
-663 ELIEE
+663 ELVEE
-668 QAENYLDEDNFPD
+668 QTENYLDEDNFPD
-681 GKMTDANIKKRIKAL
+681 GKITDANVKKRIKAL
-696 DKKADAEELAVL
+696 DKKADADEIVVL
-708 QKYLDLKGDI
+708 QKYLDLKGNI

-735 LLVKYAN
+735 LVVKYAN
-742 LSEEDIKRFVIEKKW
+742 LSEEEIKRLVIEKKW
-757 FASLGS
+757 LASLALK
-763 RLDGE
+763 LDGE
-768 MQRISQQLTSKVSAL
+768 MRRVSQQLTSQVTAL
-783 AERYAQTLPEIDAEI
+783 AERYALTLPEIDADI
-798 ADLEAKVAAHLKQMY
+798 VDLEAKVAAHLKQMGY
-813 CMFAIVLQKS
+813 
-823 ARPRYLKNGI
+823 
-833 VLNLRRYCQL
+833 

>member
-47 SDAAFDIEIPEGC
+47 SDAAFDIEIPDGC

-91 EGVFVADFDDEAKLG
+91 DGVFVADFDDEAKLG

-283 YRRWGE
+283 YHRWGE

-387 KSGYIKDGAK
+387 KNGYIKDGAK

-415 RDVPHFARFV
+415 RDVPHYARFV

-468 QLATYWDVCPSLRSD
+468 QLATYWDVCPSLCSD
-483 LFSEHPTREGYYS
+483 LFSEHPMREGYYS
-496 LNCEQDAIRD
+496 LNCEQDTIRD

-514 QKQSEVFKRRFTDWC
+514 QKQSEVFKRSFADWC
-529 DKHRGEL
+529 NKHRDEL
-536 NSLAQGFAPKTL
+536 NSLVQGFAPKTL

-553 NSLLEFFSA
+553 NSLLDIFGA
-562 DRSLVDAYD
+562 DKSLVDAYD
-571 VYDCLMNYWGETM
+571 VYDCLMNYWGEAM
-584 QDDCYMISSGG
+584 QDDCYMISSG
-595 WTVQLYTPQATSK
+595 W
-608 KNDDKKKKEKKAA
+608 
-621 TPEDIVCDLLPVP
+621 
-634 IVVDEYFADKR
+634 
-645 DLIIAAEE
+645 
-653 LLSQNEAQLA
+653 
-663 ELIEE
+663 
-668 QAENYLDEDNFPD
+668 
-681 GKMTDANIKKRIKAL
+681 
-696 DKKADAEELAVL
+696 
-708 QKYLDLKGDI
+708 
-718 SLNKKLIK
+718 
-726 ERKYDLLTA
+726 
-735 LLVKYAN
+735 
-742 LSEEDIKRFVIEKKW
+742 
-757 FASLGS
+757 
-763 RLDGE
+763 LDGATLYSTT
-768 MQRISQQLTSKVSAL
+768 RI
-783 AERYAQTLPEIDAEI
+783 
-798 ADLEAKVAAHLKQMY
+798 
-813 CMFAIVLQKS
+813 
-823 ARPRYLKNGI
+823 
-833 VLNLRRYCQL
+833 

>member
-47 SDAAFDIEIPEGC
+47 SDEKFDIEIPDGC
-60 YFEDFVALKGNPNIG
+60 YFEDFIALKGKEHIG
-75 EEINKKMQ
+75 EEMNKKMTA
-83 KLAEANQL
+83 LAEANQL
-91 EGVFVADFDDEAKLG
+91 DGVFIADFDDEAKLG
-106 KGKDKVETLS
+106 KGKDKIDTLS
-116 KLIAVFQNEN
+116 NLIAVFQNEN

-172 AKVIGLSNAK
+172 AKVIGLNNAK
-182 NGKRTTIY
+182 NGKKTTIY

-238 DIKQGDTI
+238 DIRQGDTI
-246 NDPQFKDDDQLKT
+246 NDPQFKVDDNVLKT

-276 SAKAEDE
+276 SAKSEDE
-283 YRRWGE
+283 YQRWGE
-289 GIKIGIPPEKNGDYA
+289 GIKIGVPPEKNGDYA

-330 GNAEAQIRKYLVA
+330 GNAEAQIRKYLA
-343 EKRYIKGIIG
+343 FDKKYIKGIIG
-353 LPANLFF
+353 LPANLFY

-367 IIIIEKSEA
+367 IIVIDKSEA
-376 AGRKGVFMIDA
+376 AVRKGIFMIDA
-387 KSGYIKDGAK
+387 KNGYIKDGSK

-404 IRRIVDVWQSQ
+404 IRRIVDVWNAQ
-415 RDVPHFARFV
+415 RDVPHYARFV
-425 PMEEIERNDYNLN
+425 SMDEIERNDFNLN

-458 YGGLPKHDID
+458 YGGLPKHDIE
-468 QLATYWDVCPSLRSD
+468 QLAMYWDVCPTLRD
-483 LFSEHPTREGYYS
+483 ELFSTHSTRNGYYQ
-496 LNCEQDAIRD
+496 LKCGKDEIRD
-506 TVSANVDF
+506 TIAKNTDF
-514 QKQSEVFKRRFTDWC
+514 CKQSEYFKNSFKTWSE
-529 DKHRGEL
+529 KHYTQL
-536 NSLAQGFAPKTL
+536 YNLTPGFAPKNL

-553 NSLLEFFSA
+553 NSLLEVFSI
-562 DRSLVDAYD
+562 DKSLVDAYN
-571 VYDCLMNYWGETM
+571 VYDCLMNYWGEIM
-584 QDDCYMISSGG
+584 QDDCYMISAGDWS
-595 WTVQLYTPQATSK
+595 VQLYTPQPASK
-608 KNDDKKKKEKKAA
+608 KKDDNKKKKEKKAA
-621 TPEDIVCDLLPVP
+621 TPEDVMCDLLPVT
-634 IVVDEYFADKR
+634 IVINEYFAEKR
-645 DLIIAAEE
+645 DLITAAEE
-653 LLSQNEAQLA
+653 LLAQNESSLT

-668 QAENYLDEDNFPD
+668 QTDNYLDEDNFID
-681 GKMTDANIKKRIKAL
+681 SKLSDTNVKKRIKAL
-696 DKKADAEELAVL
+696 DKNADAEEISIL
-708 QKYLDLKGDI
+708 QKYLDLRSDI

-735 LLVKYAN
+735 LIVKYAN
-742 LSEEDIKRFVIEKKW
+742 LSADEIKKLVIEKKW
-757 FASLGS
+757 FASLDK
-763 RLDGE
+763 RLTDE
-768 MQRISQQLTSKVSAL
+768 MQRISQQLTSKVSEL
-783 AERYAQTLPEIDAEI
+783 AERYSQTLPEIDAEI
-798 ADLEAKVAAHLKQMY
+798 NDLEERVASHLKQMG
-813 CMFAIVLQKS
+813 F
-823 ARPRYLKNGI
+823 
-833 VLNLRRYCQL
+833 

>member
-47 SDAAFDIEIPEGC
+47 SDARFDIEIPEGC
-60 YFEDFVALKGNPNIG
+60 HFEDFVALKGRDNIG
-75 EEINKKMQ
+75 EEMNKKMAA
-83 KLAEANQL
+83 LAEANQL
-91 EGVFVADFDDEAKLG
+91 DGVFVADFDDDTKLG
-106 KGKDKVETLS
+106 KGKDKRDTLS
-116 KLIAVFQNEN
+116 NLIAVFQNED

-172 AKVIGLSNAK
+172 AKVIGLNRAK

-246 NDPQFKDDDQLKT
+246 NDPQFKDDTNLKT

-276 SAKAEDE
+276 SAKTEDE
-283 YRRWGE
+283 YQRWGE
-289 GIKIGIPPEKNGDYA
+289 GIGVGVPPEKNGDYA

-313 KQTGCAACILPH
+313 KHNGCAACILPH

-343 EKRYIKGIIG
+343 EKRYVKGVIG

-387 KSGYIKDGAK
+387 KNGYVKDGSK

-425 PMEEIERNDYNLN
+425 PMEEIEHNDYNLN

-506 TVSANVDF
+506 TVSANADF
-514 QKQSEVFKRRFTDWC
+514 QKQSEVFKRSFADWC
-529 DKHRGEL
+529 DKHRNEL
-536 NSLAQGFAPKTL
+536 NSLVQGFAPKTL

-553 NSLLEFFSA
+553 NSLLEIFGA

-595 WTVQLYTPQATSK
+595 WTVQLYTPQPASK

-718 SLNKKLIK
+718 SLNKMLIK

-735 LLVKYAN
+735 LLVKYAA
-742 LSEEDIKRFVIEKKW
+742 LSEEDIKRLVIEKKW

-783 AERYAQTLPEIDAEI
+783 AERYVQTLPEIDAEI
-798 ADLEAKVAAHLKQMY
+798 ADLEAKVAAHLKQMGY
-813 CMFAIVLQKS
+813 
-823 ARPRYLKNGI
+823 
-833 VLNLRRYCQL
+833 

>member
-47 SDAAFDIEIPEGC
+47 SDEGFDIDIPEGC

-75 EEINKKMQ
+75 EEMNKKMAA
-83 KLAEANQL
+83 LAEANQL
-91 EGVFVADFDDEAKLG
+91 DGVFVADFDDDAKLG
-106 KGKDKVETLS
+106 KGKDKVDTLS
-116 KLIAVFQNEN
+116 ELIAVFQNEN

-172 AKVIGLSNAK
+172 AKVIGLGDAR
-182 NGKRTTIY
+182 NGKKTTIY
-190 DPTCGSGSLLLRAM
+190 DPACGSGSLLLRAM
-204 CETPE
+204 CETPD
-209 GATVYG
+209 GATIYG

-276 SAKAEDE
+276 SAKTEDE
-283 YRRWGE
+283 YHRWGE
-289 GIKIGIPPEKNGDYA
+289 GIKIGVPPEKNGDYA

-330 GNAEAQIRKYLVA
+330 GNAEAKIRKYLVA

-353 LPANLFF
+353 LPANLFY

-367 IIIIEKSEA
+367 VIIIEKSEA

-387 KSGYIKDGAK
+387 KSGYVKDGAK

-404 IRRIVDVWQSQ
+404 IRRIVDTWQAQ
-415 RDVPHFARFV
+415 RDVPHYARFV
-425 PMEEIERNDYNLN
+425 PMEEIARNDYNLN

-458 YGGLPKHDID
+458 HGGLPKHDID
-468 QLATYWDVCPSLRSD
+468 QLDAYWEVCPSLRD
-483 LFSEHPTREGYYS
+483 ELFCDHPARKGYYS
-496 LNCEQDAIRD
+496 LKCNPEDVRDVVAENMDFRRQSDAFRSSFAKWCNCRREQ
-506 TVSANVDF
+506 
-514 QKQSEVFKRRFTDWC
+514 
-529 DKHRGEL
+529 L
-536 NSLAQGFAPKTL
+536 YSLVPGFAPKKL

-553 NSLLEFFSA
+553 NSLMEIFGA
-562 DRSLVDAYD
+562 DKQLVDAYD
-571 VYDCLMNYWGETM
+571 AYDCLMNYWSETM

-595 WTVQLYTPQATSK
+595 WTVQLYTPQPASK
-608 KNDDKKKKEKKAA
+608 KKDEKKKEKKAA
-621 TPEDIVCDLLPVP
+621 APEDVVCDLLPVP
-634 IVVDEYFADKR
+634 IVIDEYFAEKR
-645 DLIIAAEE
+645 DVIVAAEE
-653 LLSQNEAQLA
+653 VLAQNEAQLA

-668 QAENYLDEDNFPD
+668 QAENYLDTDNFSD
-681 GKMTDANIKKRIKAL
+681 GKMTDANVKKRIKAL
-696 DKKADAEELAVL
+696 DKMTDAGEIAVL
-708 QKYLDLKGDI
+708 QKYLNLKGDI

-735 LLVKYAN
+735 LVVKYAD
-742 LSEEDIKRFVIEKKW
+742 LSEEEIKRLVVERKW
-757 FASLGS
+757 FASLAL

-783 AERYAQTLPEIDAEI
+783 AERYAQTLSEIDADI
-798 ADLEAKVAAHLKQMY
+798 FDLEAKVAAHLKQMGY
-813 CMFAIVLQKS
+813 
-823 ARPRYLKNGI
+823 
-833 VLNLRRYCQL
+833 

>member
-47 SDAAFDIEIPEGC
+47 SDERFDIEIPDGC
-60 YFEDFVALKGNPNIG
+60 YFEDFIALKGKEHIG
-75 EEINKKMQ
+75 EEMNKKMTA
-83 KLAEANQL
+83 LAEANQL
-91 EGVFVADFDDEAKLG
+91 DGVFIADFDDEAKLG
-106 KGKDKVETLS
+106 KGKDKIDTLS
-116 KLIAVFQNEN
+116 NLIAVFQNEN

-172 AKVIGLSNAK
+172 AKVIGLNNAK
-182 NGKRTTIY
+182 NGKKTTIY

-238 DIKQGDTI
+238 DIRQGDTI
-246 NDPQFKDDDQLKT
+246 NDPQFKVDDNVLKT

-276 SAKAEDE
+276 SAKSEDK
-283 YRRWGE
+283 YQRWGE
-289 GIKIGIPPEKNGDYA
+289 GIKIGVPPEKNGDYA

-330 GNAEAQIRKYLVA
+330 GNAEAQIRKYLA
-343 EKRYIKGIIG
+343 FDKKYIKGIIG
-353 LPANLFF
+353 LPANLFY

-367 IIIIEKSEA
+367 IIVIDKSEA
-376 AGRKGVFMIDA
+376 AVRKGIFMIDA
-387 KSGYIKDGAK
+387 KNGYIKDGSK

-404 IRRIVDVWQSQ
+404 IRRIVDVWNAQ
-415 RDVPHFARFV
+415 RDVPHYARFV
-425 PMEEIERNDYNLN
+425 SMDEIERNDFNLN

-458 YGGLPKHDID
+458 YGGLPKHDIE
-468 QLATYWDVCPSLRSD
+468 QLAMYWDVCPTLRNE
-483 LFSEHPTREGYYS
+483 LFSTHSTRNGYYQ
-496 LNCEQDAIRD
+496 LKCGKDEIRETIAD
-506 TVSANVDF
+506 NIDF
-514 QKQSEVFKRRFTDWC
+514 CKQSEYFKNSFKTWSE
-529 DKHRGEL
+529 KHYNQL
-536 NSLAQGFAPKTL
+536 YNLTLGFAPKNL

-553 NSLLEFFSA
+553 NSLLEVFSI
-562 DRSLVDAYD
+562 DKSLVDAYN

-584 QDDCYMISSGG
+584 QDDCYMISAGDWS
-595 WTVQLYTPQATSK
+595 VQLYTPQPASK
-608 KNDDKKKKEKKAA
+608 KKDDNKKKKEKKAA
-621 TPEDIVCDLLPVP
+621 TPEDVMCDLLPVT
-634 IVVDEYFADKR
+634 IVINEYFAEKR
-645 DLIIAAEE
+645 DLITAAEE
-653 LLSQNEAQLA
+653 LLAQKESSLT

-668 QAENYLDEDNFPD
+668 QTDNYLDEDNFID
-681 GKMTDANIKKRIKAL
+681 SKLSDTNVKKRIKAL
-696 DKKADAEELAVL
+696 DKKVDAEEITVL
-708 QKYLDLKGDI
+708 QKYLDLRGDI

-735 LLVKYAN
+735 LIVKYAN
-742 LSEEDIKRFVIEKKW
+742 LSADEIKKLVIEKKW
-757 FASLGS
+757 FASLDK
-763 RLDGE
+763 RLTDE
-768 MQRISQQLTSKVSAL
+768 MQRISQQLTSKVSEL
-783 AERYAQTLPEIDAEI
+783 AERYSQTLPEIDAEI
-798 ADLEAKVAAHLKQMY
+798 ADLEAKVVSHLKQMG
-813 CMFAIVLQKS
+813 F
-823 ARPRYLKNGI
+823 
-833 VLNLRRYCQL
+833 

>member
-47 SDAAFDIEIPEGC
+47 SDERFDIEIPDGC
-60 YFEDFVALKGNPNIG
+60 YFEDFIALKGKEHIG
-75 EEINKKMQ
+75 EEMNKKMTA
-83 KLAEANQL
+83 LAEANQL
-91 EGVFVADFDDEAKLG
+91 DGVFIADFDDEAKLG
-106 KGKDKVETLS
+106 KGKDKIDTLS
-116 KLIAVFQNEN
+116 NLIAVFQNEN

-172 AKVIGLSNAK
+172 AKVIGLNNAK
-182 NGKRTTIY
+182 NGKKTTIY

-238 DIKQGDTI
+238 DIRQGDTI
-246 NDPQFKDDDQLKT
+246 NDPQFKVDDNVLKT

-276 SAKAEDE
+276 SAKSEDE
-283 YRRWGE
+283 YQRWGE
-289 GIKIGIPPEKNGDYA
+289 GIKIGVPPEKNGDYA

-330 GNAEAQIRKYLVA
+330 GNAEAQIRKYLA
-343 EKRYIKGIIG
+343 FDKKYIKGIIG
-353 LPANLFF
+353 LPANLFY

-367 IIIIEKSEA
+367 IIVIDKSEA
-376 AGRKGVFMIDA
+376 AVRKGIFMIDA
-387 KSGYIKDGAK
+387 KNGYIKDGSK

-404 IRRIVDVWQSQ
+404 IRRIVDVWNAQ
-415 RDVPHFARFV
+415 RDVPHYARFV
-425 PMEEIERNDYNLN
+425 SMDEIERNDFNLN

-458 YGGLPKHDID
+458 YGGLPKHDIE
-468 QLATYWDVCPSLRSD
+468 QLAMYWDVCPTLRD
-483 LFSEHPTREGYYS
+483 ELFSTHSTRNGYYQ
-496 LNCEQDAIRD
+496 LKCGKDEIRE
-506 TVSANVDF
+506 TIANNIDF
-514 QKQSEVFKRRFTDWC
+514 CKQSEYFKNSFKTWSE
-529 DKHRGEL
+529 KHYNQL
-536 NSLAQGFAPKTL
+536 YNLTLGFAPKNL

-553 NSLLEFFSA
+553 NSLLEVFSI
-562 DRSLVDAYD
+562 DKSLVDAYN

-584 QDDCYMISSGG
+584 QDDCYMISAGDWS
-595 WTVQLYTPQATSK
+595 VQLYTPQPASK
-608 KNDDKKKKEKKAA
+608 KKDDNKKKKEKKAA
-621 TPEDIVCDLLPVP
+621 TPEDVMCDLLPVT
-634 IVVDEYFADKR
+634 IVINEYFAEKR
-645 DLIIAAEE
+645 DLITAAEE
-653 LLSQNEAQLA
+653 LLAQKESSLT

-668 QAENYLDEDNFPD
+668 QTDNYLDEDNFID
-681 GKMTDANIKKRIKAL
+681 SKLSDTNVKKRIKAL
-696 DKKADAEELAVL
+696 DKKVDAEEITVL
-708 QKYLDLKGDI
+708 QKYLDLRGDI

-735 LLVKYAN
+735 LIVKYAN
-742 LSEEDIKRFVIEKKW
+742 LSADEIKKLVIEKKW
-757 FASLGS
+757 FASLDK
-763 RLDGE
+763 RLSDE
-768 MQRISQQLTSKVSAL
+768 MQHISQQLTSKVSEL
-783 AERYAQTLPEIDAEI
+783 AERYSQTLPEIDAEI
-798 ADLEAKVAAHLKQMY
+798 NDLEAKVASHLKQMG
-813 CMFAIVLQKS
+813 F
-823 ARPRYLKNGI
+823 
-833 VLNLRRYCQL
+833 

>member
-36 LFVKYISDKSR
+36 LFVKYISDKNR

-283 YRRWGE
+283 FHRWGE

-376 AGRKGVFMIDA
+376 AGRKGVFMIEA

-483 LFSEHPTREGYYS
+483 LFSEHPTRKGYYS

-506 TVSANVDF
+506 TVSANADF
-514 QKQSEVFKRRFTDWC
+514 QMQSEVFKRSFADWC
-529 DKHRGEL
+529 DKHRNEL
-536 NSLAQGFAPKTL
+536 NALVQGFAPKTL

-553 NSLLEFFSA
+553 NSLLEIFGA
-562 DRSLVDAYD
+562 DKSLVDAYD

-595 WTVQLYTPQATSK
+595 WAVQLYTPQPTSK
-608 KNDDKKKKEKKAA
+608 KNDDNKKKEKKAA

-653 LLSQNEAQLA
+653 LLSQNDAQLA

-668 QAENYLDEDNFPD
+668 QAENYLDEDSFPD
-681 GKMTDANIKKRIKAL
+681 SKMTDANIKKRIKAL
-696 DKKADAEELAVL
+696 DNKADAEELAVL

-735 LLVKYAN
+735 LLVKYAA
-742 LSEEDIKRFVIEKKW
+742 LTEEDIKRLVIEKKW

-783 AERYAQTLPEIDAEI
+783 AERYEQTLPEIDAEI
-798 ADLEAKVAAHLKQMY
+798 ADLEAKVAAHLKQMGY
-813 CMFAIVLQKS
+813 
-823 ARPRYLKNGI
+823 
-833 VLNLRRYCQL
+833 

>member
-47 SDAAFDIEIPEGC
+47 NDASFDIDIPEGC
-60 YFEDFVALKGNPNIG
+60 HFEDFVALKGNSNIG
-75 EEINKKMQ
+75 EEMNKKMAA
-83 KLAEANQL
+83 LAEANQL
-91 EGVFVADFDDEAKLG
+91 DGVFVADFEDDTKLG

-126 LDFSKNRAADDDLI
+126 LDFGKNRAADDDLI

-172 AKVIGLSNAK
+172 AKVIGLGNAK
-182 NGKRTTIY
+182 NGKKTTIY
-190 DPTCGSGSLLLRAM
+190 DPTCGSGSLLLRAI
-204 CETPE
+204 CETPD
-209 GATVYG
+209 GATIYG

-238 DIKQGDTI
+238 DIRQGDTI

-259 FDYIVA
+259 FDFIVA

-276 SAKAEDE
+276 SAKIEDE
-283 YRRWGE
+283 YYRWGE
-289 GIKIGIPPEKNGDYA
+289 GIKIGVPPEKNGDYA

-343 EKRYIKGIIG
+343 DKRYIKGIIG
-353 LPANLFF
+353 LPANLFY

-376 AGRKGVFMIDA
+376 TERKGIFMIDA
-387 KSGYIKDGAK
+387 KNGYFKDGAK

-404 IRRIVDVWQSQ
+404 IRHIVDVWQAQ
-415 RDVPHFARFV
+415 RDVPHYARFV

-458 YGGLPKHDID
+458 RGGLPKHDID
-468 QLATYWDVCPSLRSD
+468 QLETYWTVCPSLRDD
-483 LFSEHPTREGYYS
+483 LFCDHPTRKGYYS
-496 LNCEQDAIRD
+496 LNCEQNAVRD
-506 TVSANVDF
+506 VVSGNMDFRNQNEDF
-514 QKQSEVFKRRFTDWC
+514 QMSFTKWC
-529 DKHRGEL
+529 DSQRDQL
-536 NSLAQGFAPKTL
+536 YALVPGFAPKKL
-548 IEQLG
+548 IEQLS
-553 NSLLEFFSA
+553 NSLLAIFKA
-562 DRSLVDAYD
+562 DRSLVNAYD
-571 VYDCLMNYWGETM
+571 VYDCLMNYWSETM
-584 QDDCYMISSGG
+584 QDDCYMISSGD
-595 WTVQLYTPQATSK
+595 WVVQLYTPQPVSK
-608 KNDDKKKKEKKAA
+608 KKDEKKKEKKAVA
-621 TPEDIVCDLLPVP
+621 PEDVVCDLLPVP
-634 IVVDEYFADKR
+634 IVIDEYFAEKR
-645 DLIIAAEE
+645 DLIAAAEE
-653 LLSQNEAQLA
+653 LLTQYEIQLA
-663 ELIEE
+663 ELVEE
-668 QAENYLDEDNFPD
+668 QTENYLDEDNFPD
-681 GKMTDANIKKRIKAL
+681 GKITDANVKKRIKAL
-696 DKKADAEELAVL
+696 DKKADADEIVVL
-708 QKYLDLKGDI
+708 QKYLDLKGNI

-735 LLVKYAN
+735 LVVKYAN
-742 LSEEDIKRFVIEKKW
+742 LSEDEIKRLVIEKKW
-757 FASLGS
+757 LASLALK
-763 RLDGE
+763 LDGE
-768 MQRISQQLTSKVSAL
+768 MRRVSQQLTSQVTAL
-783 AERYAQTLPEIDAEI
+783 AERYALTLSEIDADI
-798 ADLEAKVAAHLKQMY
+798 VDLEAKVAAHLKQMGY
-813 CMFAIVLQKS
+813 
-823 ARPRYLKNGI
+823 
-833 VLNLRRYCQL
+833 

>member
-47 SDAAFDIEIPEGC
+47 SDVAFDIEIPEGC

-91 EGVFVADFDDEAKLG
+91 DGVFVADFDDEAKLG

-204 CETPE
+204 CEMPE

-283 YRRWGE
+283 YKRWGE
-289 GIKIGIPPEKNGDYA
+289 GIKIGVPPEKNGDYA

-330 GNAEAQIRKYLVA
+330 SNAEAQIRKYLVA

-468 QLATYWDVCPSLRSD
+468 QLATYWDVCPSLRGD
-483 LFSEHPTREGYYS
+483 LFLEHPTREGYYS
-496 LNCEQDAIRD
+496 LNCEQDTIRD
-506 TVSANVDF
+506 TVSANADF
-514 QKQSEVFKRRFTDWC
+514 QKQNEMFKRSFADWC
-529 DKHRGEL
+529 DKHHIEL
-536 NSLAQGFAPKTL
+536 NSLVQGFAPKTL

-553 NSLLEFFSA
+553 NSLLEIFGA
-562 DRSLVDAYD
+562 DKSLVDAYD

-595 WTVQLYTPQATSK
+595 WSVQLYTPQPASK

-653 LLSQNEAQLA
+653 FLSQNEAQLA

-681 GKMTDANIKKRIKAL
+681 SKMTDANIKKRIKAL
-696 DKKADAEELAVL
+696 DKKADTEELAVL

-718 SLNKKLIK
+718 SLYKKLIK

-735 LLVKYAN
+735 LLVKYAD
-742 LSEEDIKRFVIEKKW
+742 LSEEDIKRLVIEKKW

-798 ADLEAKVAAHLKQMY
+798 ADLEAKVATHLKQMGY
-813 CMFAIVLQKS
+813 
-823 ARPRYLKNGI
+823 
-833 VLNLRRYCQL
+833 

>member
-47 SDAAFDIEIPEGC
+47 SDAAFDIEIPDGC

-91 EGVFVADFDDEAKLG
+91 DGVFVADFDDEAKLG

-283 YRRWGE
+283 YHRWGE
-289 GIKIGIPPEKNGDYA
+289 GIKIGVPPEKNGDYA

-330 GNAEAQIRKYLVA
+330 GNAEAQIRKYIVA

-387 KSGYIKDGAK
+387 KNGYIKDGAK

-450 LQDIDAHL
+450 LQDIDSHL

-506 TVSANVDF
+506 TVSVNANF
-514 QKQSEVFKRRFTDWC
+514 QKQSEVFKRSFADWC
-529 DKHRGEL
+529 DKHRNEL
-536 NSLAQGFAPKTL
+536 NSLVQGFAPKTL

-553 NSLLEFFSA
+553 NSLLEIFGA
-562 DRSLVDAYD
+562 DKSLVDAYD

-595 WTVQLYTPQATSK
+595 WTVQLYTPQPASK

-645 DLIIAAEE
+645 NLIVAAEE

-681 GKMTDANIKKRIKAL
+681 SKMTDANIKKRIKAL

-708 QKYLDLKGDI
+708 QKYLKLKEDI
-718 SLNKKLIK
+718 SFVKRTIK
-726 ERKYDLLTA
+726 NLKYDLLTA
-735 LLVKYAN
+735 LMVKYAD
-742 LSEEDIKRFVIEKKW
+742 LSEGDIKRLVIEKKW

-798 ADLEAKVAAHLKQMY
+798 ADLEAKVAAHLKQMGY
-813 CMFAIVLQKS
+813 
-823 ARPRYLKNGI
+823 
-833 VLNLRRYCQL
+833 

>member
-47 SDAAFDIEIPEGC
+47 SDEGFDIDIPDGC

-75 EEINKKMQ
+75 EEMNKKMAA
-83 KLAEANQL
+83 LAEANQL
-91 EGVFVADFDDEAKLG
+91 DGVFVADFDDDAKLG
-106 KGKDKVETLS
+106 KGKDKVDTLS
-116 KLIAVFQNEN
+116 ELIAVFQNEN

-172 AKVIGLSNAK
+172 AKVIGLGNAK
-182 NGKRTTIY
+182 KGKKTTIY

-204 CETPE
+204 CETPD
-209 GATVYG
+209 GATIYG

-283 YRRWGE
+283 YHRWGE
-289 GIKIGIPPEKNGDYA
+289 GIKIGVPPEKNGDYA

-330 GNAEAQIRKYLVA
+330 GNAEAKIRKYLVA

-353 LPANLFF
+353 LPANLFY

-367 IIIIEKSEA
+367 VIIIEKSEA

-387 KSGYIKDGAK
+387 KSGYVKDGAK

-404 IRRIVDVWQSQ
+404 IRRIVDVWQAQ
-415 RDVPHFARFV
+415 RDVPHYACFV
-425 PMEEIERNDYNLN
+425 SMEEIARNDYNLN

-458 YGGLPKHDID
+458 HGGLPKHDID
-468 QLATYWDVCPSLRSD
+468 QLDAYWEVCPSLRD
-483 LFSEHPTREGYYS
+483 ELFCDHPTRKGYFSLKCSIDVVRDVVAENTDFRRQSDAFRSSFAKWCNCRRERLYS
-496 LNCEQDAIRD
+496 L
-506 TVSANVDF
+506 VP
-514 QKQSEVFKRRFTDWC
+514 
-529 DKHRGEL
+529 
-536 NSLAQGFAPKTL
+536 GFAPKKL
-548 IEQLG
+548 IEQSG
-553 NSLLEFFSA
+553 NSLMEIFGA
-562 DRSLVDAYD
+562 DKSLVDAYD
-571 VYDCLMNYWGETM
+571 AYDCLMNYWGETM

-595 WTVQLYTPQATSK
+595 WTVQLYTPQPASK
-608 KNDDKKKKEKKAA
+608 KKDEKKKEKKAA
-621 TPEDIVCDLLPVP
+621 APEDVVCDLLPVP
-634 IVVDEYFADKR
+634 IVVDEYFAEKR
-645 DLIIAAEE
+645 DVIAAAEE
-653 LLSQNEAQLA
+653 VLAQNEAQLA
-663 ELIEE
+663 ALIEE
-668 QAENYLDEDNFPD
+668 QAENYLDEGNFPD
-681 GKMTDANIKKRIKAL
+681 SKMTDANVKKRMKAL
-696 DKKADAEELAVL
+696 DKMTDAGEIAVL
-708 QKYLDLKGDI
+708 QKYLELKGDI

-735 LLVKYAN
+735 LVVKYAD
-742 LSEEDIKRFVIEKKW
+742 LSEEEIKRLVIEKKW
-757 FASLGS
+757 FASLAL

-783 AERYAQTLPEIDAEI
+783 AERYAQTLSEIDAEI
-798 ADLEAKVAAHLKQMY
+798 AGLEAKVAAHLKQMGY
-813 CMFAIVLQKS
+813 
-823 ARPRYLKNGI
+823 
-833 VLNLRRYCQL
+833 

>member
-47 SDAAFDIEIPEGC
+47 SDERFDIEIPDGC
-60 YFEDFVALKGNPNIG
+60 YFEDFIALKGKEHIG
-75 EEINKKMQ
+75 EEMNKKMTA
-83 KLAEANQL
+83 LAEANQL
-91 EGVFVADFDDEAKLG
+91 DGVFIADFDDEAKLG
-106 KGKDKVETLS
+106 KGKDKIDTLS
-116 KLIAVFQNEN
+116 NLIAVFQNEN

-172 AKVIGLSNAK
+172 AKVIGLNNAK
-182 NGKRTTIY
+182 NGKKTTIY

-238 DIKQGDTI
+238 DIRQGDTI
-246 NDPQFKDDDQLKT
+246 NDPQFKVDDNVLKT

-276 SAKAEDE
+276 SAKSEDK
-283 YRRWGE
+283 YQRWGE
-289 GIKIGIPPEKNGDYA
+289 GIKIGVPPEKNGDYA

-330 GNAEAQIRKYLVA
+330 GNAEAQIRKYLA
-343 EKRYIKGIIG
+343 FDKKYIKGIIG
-353 LPANLFF
+353 LPANLFY

-367 IIIIEKSEA
+367 IIVIDKSEA
-376 AGRKGVFMIDA
+376 AVRKGIFMIDA
-387 KSGYIKDGAK
+387 KNGYIKDGSK

-404 IRRIVDVWQSQ
+404 IRRIVDVWNAQ
-415 RDVPHFARFV
+415 RDVPHYARFV
-425 PMEEIERNDYNLN
+425 SMDEIERNDFNLN

-458 YGGLPKHDID
+458 YGGLPKHDIE
-468 QLATYWDVCPSLRSD
+468 QLAMYWDVCPTLRNE
-483 LFSEHPTREGYYS
+483 LFSTHSTRNGYYQLKCGKDEIRETIADNIDFCKQSEYFKNSFKTWSEKHYNQLYS
-496 LNCEQDAIRD
+496 LN
-506 TVSANVDF
+506 
-514 QKQSEVFKRRFTDWC
+514 
-529 DKHRGEL
+529 L
-536 NSLAQGFAPKTL
+536 GFAPKNL

-553 NSLLEFFSA
+553 NSLLEVFSI
-562 DRSLVDAYD
+562 DKSLVDAYN

-584 QDDCYMISSGG
+584 QDDCYMISAGDWS
-595 WTVQLYTPQATSK
+595 VQLYTPQPASK
-608 KNDDKKKKEKKAA
+608 KKDDNKKKKEKKAA
-621 TPEDIVCDLLPVP
+621 TPEDVMCDLLPVT
-634 IVVDEYFADKR
+634 IVINEYFAEKR
-645 DLIIAAEE
+645 DLITAAEE
-653 LLSQNEAQLA
+653 LLAQKESSLT

-668 QAENYLDEDNFPD
+668 QTDNYLDEDNFID
-681 GKMTDANIKKRIKAL
+681 SKLSDTNVKKRIKAL
-696 DKKADAEELAVL
+696 DKKVDAEEITVL
-708 QKYLDLKGDI
+708 QKYLDLRGDI

-735 LLVKYAN
+735 LIVKYAN
-742 LSEEDIKRFVIEKKW
+742 LSADEIKKLVIEKKW
-757 FASLGS
+757 FASLDK
-763 RLDGE
+763 RLTDE
-768 MQRISQQLTSKVSAL
+768 MQRISQQLTSKVSEL
-783 AERYAQTLPEIDAEI
+783 AERYSQTLPEIDAEI
-798 ADLEAKVAAHLKQMY
+798 ADLEAKVASHLKQMG
-813 CMFAIVLQKS
+813 F
-823 ARPRYLKNGI
+823 
-833 VLNLRRYCQL
+833 

>member
-36 LFVKYISDKSR
+36 LFVKYISDKNR
-47 SDAAFDIEIPEGC
+47 SDVAFDIEIPDGC
-60 YFEDFVALKGNPNIG
+60 HFEDFVALKGNPNIG
-75 EEINKKMQ
+75 EEMNKKMAA
-83 KLAEANQL
+83 LAEANQL
-91 EGVFVADFDDEAKLG
+91 DGVFVADFEDDTKLG
-106 KGKDKVETLS
+106 KGKDKVDTLS
-116 KLIAVFQNEN
+116 NLIAVFQNEN

-164 PAEVSRVM
+164 PGEVSRVM
-172 AKVIGLSNAK
+172 AKVIGLNK
-182 NGKRTTIY
+182 TKKGKKTTIY

-238 DIKQGDTI
+238 DIQQGDTI

-276 SAKAEDE
+276 SAKTEDE
-283 YRRWGE
+283 YKRWGE
-289 GIKIGIPPEKNGDYA
+289 GIKIGVPPEKNGDYA

-387 KSGYIKDGAK
+387 KSGFTKDGAK

-404 IRRIVDVWQSQ
+404 IRRIVDVWQAQ

-468 QLATYWDVCPSLRSD
+468 QLDNYWDVCPSLRDD
-483 LFSEHPTREGYYS
+483 LFCEHPTRKGYYS
-496 LNCEQDAIRD
+496 LNCEQEAVRE
-506 TVSANVDF
+506 TVAANADF
-514 QKQSEVFKRRFTDWC
+514 RKQGDIFKNSFEAWCKKHSEQL
-529 DKHRGEL
+529 H
-536 NSLAQGFAPKTL
+536 SLSQGFAPKML
-548 IEQLG
+548 IEELG
-553 NSLLEFFSA
+553 NSLLDIFGA
-562 DRSLVDAYD
+562 DKSLVDAYD

-595 WTVQLYTPQATSK
+595 WSVQLYTPQPTSK
-608 KNDDKKKKEKKAA
+608 KGEKKKEKKAA
-621 TPEDIVCDLLPVP
+621 TPEDVVCDLLPVP
-634 IVVDEYFADKR
+634 IVIDEYFAEKR
-645 DLIIAAEE
+645 DLITAAEE
-653 LLSQNEAQLA
+653 LLAQNEAQLA

-681 GKMTDANIKKRIKAL
+681 GKMNDGHIKKRIKAL
-696 DKKADAEELAVL
+696 DKKSDAEEFAVL
-708 QKYLDLKGDI
+708 QKYLTLKGDI
-718 SLNKKLIK
+718 SINKKLIK

-735 LLVKYAN
+735 LMVKYAD
-742 LSEEDIKRFVIEKKW
+742 LSEEDIKRLVVEKKW

-768 MQRISQQLTSKVSAL
+768 MQRISQCLTSKVSAL

-798 ADLEAKVAAHLKQMY
+798 ADLEAKVANHLKLMGY
-813 CMFAIVLQKS
+813 
-823 ARPRYLKNGI
+823 
-833 VLNLRRYCQL
+833 

>member
-1 MAVKKSELYST
+1 MAVKKSELYRS

-47 SDAAFDIEIPEGC
+47 SDAAFDIDIPDGC
-60 YFEDFVALKGNPNIG
+60 YFEDFVDLKGNPDIG
-75 EEINKKMQ
+75 EEMNKKMAA
-83 KLAEANQL
+83 LAEANQL
-91 EGVFVADFDDEAKLG
+91 DGVFVADFDDDAKLG
-106 KGKDKVETLS
+106 KGKDKVETLG
-116 KLIAVFQNEN
+116 KLIAVFQNDN

-172 AKVIGLSNAK
+172 ANVIGLSNAK
-182 NGKRTTIY
+182 NGKKTTIY

-209 GATVYG
+209 GATIYG

-246 NDPQFKDDDQLKT
+246 NDPQFKENDKLKT
-259 FDYIVA
+259 FDFIVA

-283 YRRWGE
+283 YERWGE

-343 EKRYIKGIIG
+343 ERKYIKGIIG
-353 LPANLFF
+353 LPPNLFF

-376 AGRKGVFMIDA
+376 DSRKGIFMIDA
-387 KSGYIKDGAK
+387 KNGYIKDGAK

-404 IRRIVDVWQSQ
+404 IRRIVDAWKTH
-415 RDVPHFARFV
+415 RDVPHFSRFV
-425 PMEEIERNDYNLN
+425 PMDEIKKNDYNLN

-468 QLATYWDVCPSLRSD
+468 QLTTYWDVCPTLRSE
-483 LFSEHPTREGYYS
+483 LFCEHLTRKGYFT
-496 LNCEQDAIRD
+496 LNCNRDAVRD
-506 TVSANVDF
+506 IVSDNTDF
-514 QKQSEVFKRRFTDWC
+514 KKQNEVFNKSFTDWSN
-529 DKHRGEL
+529 KHRDL
-536 NSLAQGFAPKTL
+536 FYSLVQGFAPKEL
-548 IEQLG
+548 VDKLG
-553 NSLLEFFSA
+553 NSLLEIFSS
-562 DRSLVDAYD
+562 DKSLVDAYD
-571 VYDCLMNYWGETM
+571 VYDCLMNYWSETM

-595 WTVQLYTPQATSK
+595 WEAQLYTPQPSSK
-608 KNDDKKKKEKKAA
+608 KKDDKNTKEKKAA
-621 TPEDIVCDLLPVP
+621 TPDDVMCDLLPVN
-634 IVVDEYFADKR
+634 IVIEEYFADKR
-645 DLIIAAEE
+645 ELITAAEE
-653 LLSQNEAQLA
+653 RLAQNEAQLA

-668 QAENYLDEDNFPD
+668 HSENYLDEDNFPD
-681 GKMTDANIKKRIKAL
+681 SKMSDSNIKKRIKEL
-696 DKKADAEELAVL
+696 DNKNDAEEISVL
-708 QKYLDLKGDI
+708 KKYLNIKGDI
-718 SLNKKLIK
+718 SLVKKLIK
-726 ERKYDLLTA
+726 ELKYNLLSA
-735 LLVKYAN
+735 LMVKYAD
-742 LSEEDIKRFVIEKKW
+742 LSEDDIKRLVIEKKW
-757 FASLGS
+757 LASLAV

-783 AERYAQTLPEIDAEI
+783 AERYEQTLPEIDAEI
-798 ADLEAKVAAHLKQMY
+798 ADLEAKVAQHLKQMGY
-813 CMFAIVLQKS
+813 
-823 ARPRYLKNGI
+823 
-833 VLNLRRYCQL
+833 

>member
-47 SDAAFDIEIPEGC
+47 SDVAFDIEIPDGC

-91 EGVFVADFDDEAKLG
+91 DGVFVADFDDEAKLG

-283 YRRWGE
+283 YKRWGE

-468 QLATYWDVCPSLRSD
+468 QLSTYWDVCPSLRSD
-483 LFSEHPTREGYYS
+483 LFSEHPTRAGYYS

-506 TVSANVDF
+506 TVSANADF
-514 QKQSEVFKRRFTDWC
+514 QKQSEVFKRSFADWC
-529 DKHRGEL
+529 DKHRDEL
-536 NSLAQGFAPKTL
+536 NSLVQGFAPKTL

-553 NSLLEFFSA
+553 NSLLDIFGA
-562 DRSLVDAYD
+562 DRSLVDAYN
-571 VYDCLMNYWGETM
+571 VYDSLMNYWGETM

-595 WTVQLYTPQATSK
+595 WSVQLYTPQPTSK
-608 KNDDKKKKEKKAA
+608 KGEKKKEKKAA
-621 TPEDIVCDLLPVP
+621 TPEDVVCDLLPVP
-634 IVVDEYFADKR
+634 IVIDEYFAEKR
-645 DLIIAAEE
+645 DLITAAEE
-653 LLSQNEAQLA
+653 LLAQNEAQLA

-668 QAENYLDEDNFPD
+668 QAENYLDEDNFHD
-681 GKMTDANIKKRIKAL
+681 GKMNDGNIKKRIKAL
-696 DKKADAEELAVL
+696 DKKSDAEEIAVL
-708 QKYLDLKGDI
+708 QNYLKLKGDI

-735 LLVKYAN
+735 LIVKYAN
-742 LSEEDIKRFVIEKKW
+742 LSETEIKRLVIEKKW
-757 FASLGS
+757 LASLS
-763 RLDGE
+763 VRLDGE
-768 MQRISQQLTSKVSAL
+768 MQCISQQLTSKVSAL

-798 ADLEAKVAAHLKQMY
+798 DDLEAKVVAHLKQMGY
-813 CMFAIVLQKS
+813 
-823 ARPRYLKNGI
+823 
-833 VLNLRRYCQL
+833 

>member
-47 SDAAFDIEIPEGC
+47 SDVAFDIEIPDGC

-91 EGVFVADFDDEAKLG
+91 DGVFVADFDDEAKLG

-204 CETPE
+204 CETPK

-283 YRRWGE
+283 YHRWGE

-450 LQDIDAHL
+450 LQDINAHL

-506 TVSANVDF
+506 TVSANADF
-514 QKQSEVFKRRFTDWC
+514 QKQSEVFKRSFADWC
-529 DKHRGEL
+529 DKHRNEL
-536 NSLAQGFAPKTL
+536 NSLVQGFAPKTL

-553 NSLLEFFSA
+553 NSLLEIFGA
-562 DRSLVDAYD
+562 DKSLVDAYD

-595 WTVQLYTPQATSK
+595 WSVQLYTPQPTSK
-608 KNDDKKKKEKKAA
+608 KGEKKKEKKAA
-621 TPEDIVCDLLPVP
+621 TPEDVVCDLLPVP
-634 IVVDEYFADKR
+634 IVIDEYFAEKR
-645 DLIIAAEE
+645 DLITAAEE
-653 LLSQNEAQLA
+653 LLAQNEAQLA

-735 LLVKYAN
+735 LLVKYAA
-742 LSEEDIKRFVIEKKW
+742 LLEKDVKRLVIEKKW

-798 ADLEAKVAAHLKQMY
+798 ADLEAKVAAHLKQMGY
-813 CMFAIVLQKS
+813 
-823 ARPRYLKNGI
+823 
-833 VLNLRRYCQL
+833 

>member
-1 MAVKKSELYST
+1 MAIKKSELYST

-47 SDAAFDIEIPEGC
+47 SDEGFDIDIPDGC

-75 EEINKKMQ
+75 EEMNKKMAA
-83 KLAEANQL
+83 LAEVNQL
-91 EGVFVADFDDEAKLG
+91 DGVFVADFEDDAKLG

-172 AKVIGLSNAK
+172 AKVIGLGNAK
-182 NGKRTTIY
+182 NGKKTTIY

-204 CETPE
+204 CETPD
-209 GATVYG
+209 GATIYG

-246 NDPQFKDDDQLKT
+246 NDPQFKDDGQLKT

-283 YRRWGE
+283 YHRWGE
-289 GIKIGIPPEKNGDYA
+289 GIKIGVPPEKNGDYA

-353 LPANLFF
+353 LPANLFY

-376 AGRKGVFMIDA
+376 VGRKGVFMIDA

-404 IRRIVDVWQSQ
+404 IRRIVDVWQAQ
-415 RDVPHFARFV
+415 RDVPHYARFV
-425 PMEEIERNDYNLN
+425 PMVEIEHNDYNLN

-458 YGGLPKHDID
+458 HGGLPKHDID
-468 QLATYWDVCPSLRSD
+468 QLDTYWGVCPSLRDD
-483 LFSEHPTREGYYS
+483 LFCDYPARPGYYS
-496 LNCEQDAIRD
+496 LMCTPEIVRD
-506 TVSANVDF
+506 VVAENIDF
-514 QKQSEVFKRRFTDWC
+514 RKQSDAFRSSFTEWC
-529 DKHRGEL
+529 NRHRVQL
-536 NSLAQGFAPKTL
+536 YALVPGFAPKKL

-553 NSLLEFFSA
+553 NSLLEIFGV
-562 DRSLVDAYD
+562 DKSLVDAYD

-595 WTVQLYTPQATSK
+595 WTVQLYTPQPASK
-608 KNDDKKKKEKKAA
+608 KNDEKKKEKKAA

-634 IVVDEYFADKR
+634 IVIDEYFAEKR
-645 DLIIAAEE
+645 DVITAAEE
-653 LLSQNEAQLA
+653 LLAQNEAQLA
-663 ELIEE
+663 ELVEE

-681 GKMTDANIKKRIKAL
+681 SKITDANVKKRIKVL
-696 DKKADAEELAVL
+696 DKKTDADEIAVL

-735 LLVKYAN
+735 LVVKYAD
-742 LSEEDIKRFVIEKKW
+742 LSEEEIKRLVIEKKW
-757 FASLGS
+757 LASLAL

-783 AERYAQTLPEIDAEI
+783 AERYAQTLSEIDADI
-798 ADLEAKVAAHLKQMY
+798 IDLEAKVTAHLKRIGY
-813 CMFAIVLQKS
+813 
-823 ARPRYLKNGI
+823 
-833 VLNLRRYCQL
+833 

>member
-47 SDAAFDIEIPEGC
+47 SDVAFDIEIPEGC
-60 YFEDFVALKGNPNIG
+60 YFENFVALKGNPNIG

-172 AKVIGLSNAK
+172 AKVIGLNNAK

-204 CETPE
+204 YETPE
-209 GATVYG
+209 GASVYG

-246 NDPQFKDDDQLKT
+246 NDPQFKSDDSQLKT

-276 SAKAEDE
+276 SAKVEDE
-283 YRRWGE
+283 FHRWGE
-289 GIKIGIPPEKNGDYA
+289 SIKIGVPPEKNGDYA

-376 AGRKGVFMIDA
+376 ASRKGVFMIDA
-387 KSGYIKDGAK
+387 KSGFIKDGAK

-425 PMEEIERNDYNLN
+425 SMDEIERNDYNLN

-468 QLATYWDVCPSLRSD
+468 QLAIYWNVCPSLRAN
-483 LFSEHPTREGYYS
+483 LFVEHPTREGYYA
-496 LNCEQDAIRD
+496 LNCEQSAVRN
-506 TVSANVDF
+506 TVATNVDF
-514 QKQSEVFKRRFTDWC
+514 QRQSEVFKKSFADWC
-529 DKHRGEL
+529 SKHREQL
-536 NSLAQGFAPKTL
+536 NALVQGFAPKIL

-553 NSLLEFFSA
+553 NSLLDIFGA
-562 DRSLVDAYD
+562 DKSLVDAYD

-595 WTVQLYTPQATSK
+595 WVVQLYTPQPASK
-608 KNDDKKKKEKKAA
+608 KNDDKKKKEKKAVA
-621 TPEDIVCDLLPVP
+621 PEDIVCDLLPVP
-634 IVVDEYFADKR
+634 IVVDEFFADKR
-645 DLIIAAEE
+645 DLINAAEE
-653 LLSQNEAQLA
+653 HLAQNEAHLV
-663 ELIEE
+663 ELVEE
-668 QAENYLDEDNFPD
+668 QAENYLDEDNFVD
-681 GKMTDANIKKRIKAL
+681 GKMNESNVKKRIKAL
-696 DKKADAEELAVL
+696 DKKADAEEIAVL
-708 QKYLDLKGDI
+708 QNYLTLKGDI
-718 SLNKKLIK
+718 SLNKKILK

-735 LLVKYAN
+735 LIVKYAD
-742 LSEEDIKRFVIEKKW
+742 LSEEDIKRLVIEKKW
-757 FASLGS
+757 FVSLAS

-798 ADLEAKVAAHLKQMY
+798 ADLEAKVANHLKLMGY
-813 CMFAIVLQKS
+813 
-823 ARPRYLKNGI
+823 
-833 VLNLRRYCQL
+833 